1 VCDVSALRRIR
12 GQRRP
17 FAHHRPGDDHDDVD
31 ERRHDDDHVRTHR
44 DRTHDHQHRPPGD
57 ADHHGG
63 EVGRDDH
70 APHRPHDRHH
80 REEGRA
86 DDRLH
91 SSDDRAGHDD
101 DGLFVDAVRT
111 GDLLL
116 GP

>member
-1 VCDVSALRRIR
+1 MCDVGALRRVR

-17 FAHHRPGDDHDDVD
+17 FAHHHPTHDHDDFD
-31 ERRHDDDHVRTHR
+31 ERRYDDDQHVRT
-44 DRTHDHQHRPPGD
+44 DDHQHRPPDD
-57 ADHHGG
+57 ADDHRA
-63 EVGRDDH
+63 EDDRDDRDDH
-70 APHRPHDRHH
+70 APHGPHDGHD

-91 SSDDRAGHDD
+91 SPDDRAGHDD
-101 DGLFVDAVRT
+101 DSLFVDAVRS